1 MDIHHSSY
9 SQRVGR
15 NGNNDDELLSSYNV
29 SQVSQNELDEKMECI
44 ASHYD
49 VDGPGEEEQDQ
60 DSDNKEVT
68 S

>member
-1 MDIHHSSY
+1 
-9 SQRVGR
+9 
-15 NGNNDDELLSSYNV
+15 V
-29 SQVSQNELDEKMECI
+29 SQVSQIELDEKMERI

-49 VDGPGEEEQDQ
+49 VDGPGEEEQDH